1 MSSIL
6 KDPQY
11 RAQKGRNG
19 FDVSRRRM
27 YTCPVG
33 MLLPVYDDFA
43 NPGDKYKLNSQALI
57 RTESIETAAYMR
69 LKYHVDWFFVPM
81 QQLYKFWNEFYNF
94 TDDVNTSFIGDGNN
108 NFALPTFNIFSALRF
123 SGNNYF
129 LGIDD
134 IQVNRLF
141 TVDEFGQPYAYHLRR
156 LYDLF
161 GFGSVDSTKYQSD
174 TGQDPVFN
182 IFPMKYLAY
191 HKIFYSHYN
200 NSNFFKVRHELYNVD
215 KYFGS
220 SLPSELGSEIV
231 SKIHY
236 RPYRRDIFTNIQP
249 APVFN
254 SGFANSVLPSSLLNY
269 STINI
274 NNDSTNSDN
283 NILNSSTIGNSDVDN
298 GDFLQNPDGVIGIGD
313 LRTLFAYDK
322 LMRITA
328 ASGNTYADQT
338 LAHFGFKVPQG
349 ISEDAYK
356 IGSQVTDININEVVA
371 TASTGY
377 ESQPGQ
383 VAAGGTIGDIAGKG
397 FGATQGM
404 KDINF
409 TAPCHG
415 IIMAIASIE
424 PIPDYAS
431 RGCEP
436 FNRCKESF
444 DFYHPEF
451 DNIGLVPMYD
461 AFFEANAA
469 GASTSDVIDGWTY
482 RYFDLKQKFDVVNE
496 GFWNTSKASW
506 VGYKQSLY
514 GVPEGNNF
522 SPTLKPR
529 LESLFFVA
537 PQYTNSIFLQDV
549 ATYNYDNEVG
559 LYKPNYLV
567 YDESNGM
574 NFDNPVVSANEIYEQ
589 DNFLINLNVKAFK
602 SSIMSVHSLP
612 KFL

>member
-43 NPGDKYKLNSQALI
+43 NPGDKYKLNTQAII
-57 RTESIETAAYMR
+57 RTEAIETAAYMR

-94 TDDVNTSFIGDGNN
+94 TDDINTSFINQGKK
-108 NFALPTFNIFSALRF
+108 NFALPTFNIFNALRF
-123 SGNNYF
+123 SENIYF
-129 LGIDD
+129 LGVDD
-134 IQVNRLF
+134 TQTKRLF
-141 TVDEFGQPYAYHLRR
+141 TVDEFGQPYVYHLRR

-161 GFGSVDSTKYQSD
+161 GFGSVDSTNYQSASG
-174 TGQDPVFN
+174 TQPTFN

-191 HKIFYSHYN
+191 HKIFYSHY
-200 NSNFFKVRHELYNVD
+200 SNPSFFKVRHELYNVD
-215 KYFGS
+215 SYFGS
-220 SLPSELGSEIV
+220 VIPAELGSEIV

-254 SGFANSVLPSSLLNY
+254 SQFANSVLPTSLLN
-269 STINI
+269 STSNYFNKDSTSLGNTID
-274 NNDSTNSDN
+274 NDSS
-283 NILNSSTIGNSDVDN
+283 IGNSTDAN
-298 GDFLQNPDGVIGIGD
+298 GVFLNMDGSIIGTGD

-349 ISEDAYK
+349 IREDAYK

-377 ESQPGQ
+377 EKEPGQ

-397 FGATQGM
+397 FGATPGM

-469 GASTSDVIDGWTY
+469 GVSTSDVIDGWTY

-514 GVPEGNNF
+514 GVPVGNNY

-549 ATYNYDNEVG
+549 ATYAYDNEVG
-559 LYKPNYLV
+559 LYQPNYLE
-567 YDESNGM
+567 YDESKGK
-574 NFDNPVVSANEIYEQ
+574 NFGNPSVSANEIYEQ